1 MNEYR
6 IQSMKL
12 LNFCGIQSLE
22 IQPDGA
28 DLSIFGDN
36 ATGKTT
42 IANAF
47 AWLFTGKN
55 AAAPQISTPHRW
67 TAPTQRY
74 ITLKPLLR

>member
-6 IQSMKL
+6 IQTMKL

-36 ATGKTT
+36 ATGKTSK
-42 IANAF
+42 
-47 AWLFTGKN
+47 L
-55 AAAPQISTPHRW
+55 PSR
-67 TAPTQRY
+67 
-74 ITLKPLLR
+74 